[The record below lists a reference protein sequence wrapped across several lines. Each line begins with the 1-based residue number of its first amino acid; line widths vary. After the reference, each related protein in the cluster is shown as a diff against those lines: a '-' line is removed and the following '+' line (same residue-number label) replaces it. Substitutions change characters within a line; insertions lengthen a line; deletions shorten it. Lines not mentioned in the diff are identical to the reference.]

1 MELNDAVK
9 TLVESMRSINA
20 KIGNSYLS
28 LEFVLFERDDF
39 KISTYAGK
47 YGNTFYDKYNLS
59 KEDVNVTEDSLID
72 GLKQGVNSRK
82 ERLQS
87 EIQEHEEAIDK
98 LKSEIKELD
107 ATMEET
113 KDDQGLM
120 ALKWF

>member
-1 MELNDAVK
+1 MELNDAIKTIIEAMRIINVK
-9 TLVESMRSINA
+9 IDNR
-20 KIGNSYLS
+20 YLS

-47 YGNTFYDKYNLS
+47 YGNTFYDRYDLS
-59 KEDVNVTEDSLID
+59 EEEFNITENSLID
-72 GLKQGVNSRK
+72 GLKQGANSKK

-98 LKSEIKELD
+98 LKSEIEELD

-113 KDDQGLM
+113 KED
-120 ALKWF
+120 

>member
-1 MELNDAVK
+1 MELNDAIK
-9 TLVESMRSINA
+9 ALVESMRSINA

-47 YGNTFYDKYNLS
+47 YGNTFYVKYNLS

-82 ERLQS
+82 ELLQS

-107 ATMEET
+107 ATMEKESE
-113 KDDQGLM
+113 
-120 ALKWF
+120 

>member
-1 MELNDAVK
+1 MELNDAIK
-9 TLVESMRSINA
+9 TLVEAMRSINA

-72 GLKQGVNSRK
+72 GLKQGVNSKK

-113 KDDQGLM
+113 KDN
-120 ALKWF
+120 

>member
-1 MELNDAVK
+1 MELNDAIK

-47 YGNTFYDKYNLS
+47 YGNTFYVKYNLS

-82 ERLQS
+82 ELLQS

-107 ATMEET
+107 AIMDET
-113 KDDQGLM
+113 KDD
-120 ALKWF
+120 

>member
-1 MELNDAVK
+1 MELNDAIK
-9 TLVESMRSINA
+9 TLVEAMRSINA
-20 KIGNSYLS
+20 KIDNSYLS

-47 YGNTFYDKYNLS
+47 YGNTFYVKYNLS
-59 KEDVNVTEDSLID
+59 KEGFNITEDSLIN

-82 ERLQS
+82 EYLQS

-107 ATMEET
+107 ATMEEA
-113 KDDQGLM
+113 KDD
-120 ALKWF
+120 

>member
-9 TLVESMRSINA
+9 TLIESMRSINA

-28 LEFVLFERDDF
+28 LEFVLFEQNDF

-59 KEDVNVTEDSLID
+59 KEEFNITEDSLIN

-87 EIQEHEEAIDK
+87 EIQEHEEAIDE

-107 ATMEET
+107 ATMGKEEEND
-113 KDDQGLM
+113 KS
-120 ALKWF
+120 

>member
-1 MELNDAVK
+1 MELNDAIK

-20 KIGNSYLS
+20 KIDNCYLS
-28 LEFVLFERDDF
+28 LEFILFEKDDF

-47 YGNTFYDKYNLS
+47 YGNTFNDKYNLS
-59 KEDVNVTEDSLID
+59 KEEFDITEDSLIN
-72 GLKQGVNSRK
+72 GLKQGVNSKK

-107 ATMEET
+107 ATMKEA
-113 KDDQGLM
+113 KDD
-120 ALKWF
+120 

>member
-1 MELNDAVK
+1 MELNDAIK
-9 TLVESMRSINA
+9 TLIEAMRNINA

-47 YGNTFYDKYNLS
+47 YGNTFYVKYNLS
-59 KEDVNVTEDSLID
+59 KEDVNVTEDSLIN

-82 ERLQS
+82 EHLQS

-107 ATMEET
+107 AAVEKEEEN
-113 KDDQGLM
+113 D
-120 ALKWF
+120 

>member
-1 MELNDAVK
+1 MELNDAIK
-9 TLVESMRSINA
+9 TLVEAMRSINT
-20 KIGNSYLS
+20 KIGNCYLS
-28 LEFVLFERDDF
+28 LEFILFEKDDF

-47 YGNTFYDKYNLS
+47 YGNTFNDKYNLS
-59 KEDVNVTEDSLID
+59 KEEFDITEDSLIN

-82 ERLQS
+82 EYLQS
-87 EIQEHEEAIDK
+87 EIQEHEKAIDK

>member
-1 MELNDAVK
+1 MELNDAIKTIVEAMRIINVK
-9 TLVESMRSINA
+9 IDNR
-20 KIGNSYLS
+20 YLS
-28 LEFVLFERDDF
+28 LEFVLFEQNDF

-47 YGNTFYDKYNLS
+47 YGNTFYDRYDLS
-59 KEDVNVTEDSLID
+59 EEDVNVTEESLID
-72 GLKQGVNSRK
+72 GLKQGANSKK

-98 LKSEIKELD
+98 LKSEIEELD

>member
-1 MELNDAVK
+1 MELNEAIK

-47 YGNTFYDKYNLS
+47 YGNTFYVKYNLS
-59 KEDVNVTEDSLID
+59 KEDVNVTEDSLIN
-72 GLKQGVNSRK
+72 GLKQEVNSRK
-82 ERLQS
+82 EYLQS

-107 ATMEET
+107 DTMEET
-113 KDDQGLM
+113 KDD
-120 ALKWF
+120 

>member
-1 MELNDAVK
+1 V
-9 TLVESMRSINA
+9 
-20 KIGNSYLS
+20 
-28 LEFVLFERDDF
+28 
-39 KISTYAGK
+39 GK

-59 KEDVNVTEDSLID
+59 KEEVNVTEDSLID

-98 LKSEIKELD
+98 LKSEIQELD

-113 KDDQGLM
+113 KDD
-120 ALKWF
+120 

>member
-28 LEFVLFERDDF
+28 LEFVLFEENDF
-39 KISTYAGK
+39 KISTYAGI
-47 YGNTFYDKYNLS
+47 YGNTFYDKYDLS
-59 KEDVNVTEDSLID
+59 EEEFNITEDSLID
-72 GLKQGVNSRK
+72 GLKQGANSKK

-87 EIQEHEEAIDK
+87 EIKEHEEAIDK

-107 ATMEET
+107 ATMKET
-113 KDDQGLM
+113 KDD
-120 ALKWF
+120 